1 MPWHAPLLAVAVW
14 AGLSVGL
21 LAADPDAEALQKS
34 VSEAADKFTAAFAK
48 RDAKAIAALFT
59 PQAEYVDSSGIVFH
73 GREAIE
79 KEFAASMELRPAGG
93 VEVEIISIRPIADG
107 VLIEE
112 GVSTFRPKDDG
123 PESTTH
129 YSATHV
135 RQADGSWLLAS
146 VRELESGVATP
157 HDRLKELAWL
167 EGRWRQETDG
177 TSVDTEWTW
186 SEDGNFLIGEFTSLQ
201 AGGETMKGTHRVG
214 WDGER
219 GQFRSWVFSADGG
232 SADGW
237 WTPGTTGAWSVQLS
251 GVDPLGARMSTKVTY
266 ERDGA
271 DALVISLGDRVL
283 AGESLPGI
291 SNRVVR
297 QPPEPGRK
305 VTNR

>member
-1 MPWHAPLLAVAVW
+1 VLI
-14 AGLSVGL
+14 
-21 LAADPDAEALQKS
+21 AAEPDADAIQKS
-34 VSEAADKFTAAFAK
+34 VSEAADRFTEAFAK

-59 PQAEYVDSSGIVFH
+59 AQAEYVDSSGIVFH
-73 GREAIE
+73 GRHTIE
-79 KEFAASMELRPAGG
+79 KEFAASMELRPAGD
-93 VEVEIISIRPIADG
+93 VDIEIISIRPIADG
-107 VLIEE
+107 VMIEE
-112 GVSTFRPKDDG
+112 GVSTFRPKEDG

-135 RQADGSWLLAS
+135 KQADGSWLLAS

-167 EGRWRQETDG
+167 EGLWRQETDG
-177 TSVDTEWTW
+177 TLVDTEWKW
-186 SEDGNFLIGEFTSLQ
+186 SEDGNFLISEFTSLQ
-201 AGGETMKGTHRVG
+201 AGGESMRGTHRVG

-237 WTPGTTGAWSVQLS
+237 WTPGATGAWSVQLS
-251 GVDPLGARMSTKVTY
+251 GVDPLGARMTVKVTY

-283 AGESLPGI
+283 GGETLPEI